1 MTAGD
6 DVLVEV
12 GSLAPGGDAAG
23 RQQSG
28 AGAGRVVF
36 VPLAAPG
43 DLVRV
48 RIERERPR
56 VAFGELQSIER
67 PSPVR
72 VSPPCPLFG
81 RCGGCQWQHVEG
93 QAQRQAKGAIV
104 ARALGRDVGPAR
116 AVGPE
121 YGYRDR
127 ARFTVGERPG
137 GPGGDGPR
145 PIGFRARRSHQV
157 VDVPACPLLSAE
169 AAAALP
175 ALRARFAAAP
185 AGTSIALQ
193 AGTGQAAVMVE
204 GRLFQLRGAAA
215 APAGAQRDWQE
226 RDAADAGAWPDVAEP
241 GGRPLRVPPGAFAQV
256 GRAANAALVAAVAEV
271 VGPAPGQV
279 LELYAGSGNF
289 TRLLVERAS
298 AVVACDGEA
307 QALARGRLNVPEAD
321 WRGLAALAGVEAD
334 LVLVDPPR
342 EGLDQTSLALCARAR
357 RRIVYVSC
365 DAQTLGRDA
374 GRLAERGFQLEGAV
388 ALDLMPQSHH
398 VEVVA
403 SFARA
408 P

>member
-1 MTAGD
+1 MTVGE

-12 GSLAPGGDAAG
+12 SSLAPGGDAAG
-23 RQQSG
+23 RQQAG
-28 AGAGRVVF
+28 AEAGRVVF

-43 DLVRV
+43 ELVRA
-48 RIERERPR
+48 RIERERRR
-56 VAFGELQSIER
+56 VAFAELESIER

-93 QAQRQAKGAIV
+93 EAQRQAKGAIV
-104 ARALGRDVGPAR
+104 ARALGRDLGPAR

-127 ARFTVGERPG
+127 ARFTVGERP
-137 GPGGDGPR
+137 PGKGASGPR

-157 VDVPACPLLSAE
+157 VDVPACPLLSPE

-175 ALRARFAAAP
+175 AMRAQFADAP

-193 AGTGQAAVMVE
+193 VGAGRAAVMVE
-204 GRLFQLRGAAA
+204 RRLFQLQD
-215 APAGAQRDWQE
+215 AGAGAEGQRRWQE
-226 RDAADAGAWPDVAEP
+226 RDPADSEAWPDVAEP
-241 GGRPLRVPPGAFAQV
+241 GGRALQVPPGAFAQV
-256 GRAANAALVAAVAEV
+256 GRAANAALVAAVGRA

-298 AVVACDGEA
+298 AVVASDGEA
-307 QALARGRLNVPEAD
+307 QALARGRRNVPEAD
-321 WRGLAALAGVEAD
+321 WRELSALAGVNAD

-342 EGLDQTSLALCARAR
+342 EGLDQSNLDLCVRAR
-357 RRIVYVSC
+357 RCIVYVSC

-374 GRLAERGFQLEGAV
+374 GRLAERGFRLEEAV

-403 SFARA
+403 TFLRA